1 MKRFLSLTL
10 VIFSLLTLLTAC
22 GKTSNVLFVNTDFDK
37 VMTLAEYKG
46 LELDTSSDDFKE
58 LFDNTVASDVKSN
71 SLYME
76 KTEGT
81 VSEGDI
87 ANIDFVG
94 KKDGVAF
101 DGGTGAS
108 YDLEIGSGSFIP
120 GFESGL
126 IGVKIGDTV
135 DLNLTFP
142 KDYGKEEL
150 NGQDVVFTVT
160 VNSVQTTEGV
170 EPKDIYKDLGF
181 ETLEKYES
189 DVKERAIKNYFLEA
203 VTANSE
209 IKEYPEEDI
218 KILQTQIKDALENN
232 ISTYYGMTLDAYI
245 TKMGTTLVE
254 FESDLL
260 NNQIKPLIE
269 DIMPLYA
276 ILEKEGVKV
285 TQKDTDAKLDEI
297 VKEYEDAGTSVD
309 AATLKKSLGEYSIE
323 GLVVEEKAYEIIKEN
338 AKIK

>member
-170 EPKDIYKDLGF
+170 EPKDIYKDLGY

-285 TQKDTDAKLDEI
+285 TQKDMDAKLDEI

-323 GLVVEEKAYEIIKEN
+323 GLVVEENAYEIIKEN

>member
-37 VMTLAEYKG
+37 VLTLAEYKG

-76 KTEGT
+76 KNEGT
-81 VSEGDI
+81 VLEGDI

-245 TKMGTTLVE
+245 TKKGTTLVE

-285 TQKDTDAKLDEI
+285 TQKDMDAKLDEI

>member
-170 EPKDIYKDLGF
+170 EPKDIYKDLGY

-218 KILQTQIKDALENN
+218 KILQTQIKDALNN
-232 ISTYYGMTLDAYI
+232 NFTSYYGMSLESYLTQNGMTMID
-245 TKMGTTLVE
+245 
-254 FESDLL
+254 FENNLL
-260 NNQIKPLIE
+260 NNQVKPLIAE
-269 DIMPLYA
+269 TMPLYA
-276 ILEKEGVKV
+276 ILDKEGVKI
-285 TQKDTDAKLDEI
+285 TDEDIETKLDEL
-297 VKEYEDAGTSVD
+297 VKEYESSGTSVD
-309 AATLKKSLGEYSIE
+309 AETIKKSVGEYSIE
-323 GLVVEEKAYEIIKEN
+323 NLAVQEKALEIIKEN

>member
-160 VNSVQTTEGV
+160 VNSVQTANGV
-170 EPKDIYKDLGF
+170 EPKDIYEDLGYK
-181 ETLEKYES
+181 TL
-189 DVKERAIKNYFLEA
+189 
-203 VTANSE
+203 
-209 IKEYPEEDI
+209 
-218 KILQTQIKDALENN
+218 
-232 ISTYYGMTLDAYI
+232 
-245 TKMGTTLVE
+245 
-254 FESDLL
+254 
-260 NNQIKPLIE
+260 
-269 DIMPLYA
+269 
-276 ILEKEGVKV
+276 
-285 TQKDTDAKLDEI
+285 
-297 VKEYEDAGTSVD
+297 KEYETMLRNVLPKTIS
-309 AATLKKSLGEYSIE
+309 
-323 GLVVEEKAYEIIKEN
+323 
-338 AKIK
+338 

>member
-170 EPKDIYKDLGF
+170 EPKDIYKDLGY

-297 VKEYEDAGTSVD
+297 VKEYEDAGTTID

>member
-87 ANIDFVG
+87 ANIAFVG

-232 ISTYYGMTLDAYI
+232 ISTYYGMTLDA
-245 TKMGTTLVE
+245 
-254 FESDLL
+254 
-260 NNQIKPLIE
+260 
-269 DIMPLYA
+269 
-276 ILEKEGVKV
+276 
-285 TQKDTDAKLDEI
+285 
-297 VKEYEDAGTSVD
+297 
-309 AATLKKSLGEYSIE
+309 
-323 GLVVEEKAYEIIKEN
+323 
-338 AKIK
+338 

>member
-76 KTEGT
+76 KTKGT

-170 EPKDIYKDLGF
+170 EPKDIYKDLGY

-297 VKEYEDAGTSVD
+297 VKEYEDAGTTTD

>member
-76 KTEGT
+76 KNEGT
-81 VSEGDI
+81 VLEGDI

-170 EPKDIYKDLGF
+170 EPKDIYKDLGY

-285 TQKDTDAKLDEI
+285 TQKDMDAKLDEI